1 MSHIIPKKINNL
13 RFPVLI
19 TNNSITAFL
28 SQYDDQVIDHVF
40 KLREILL
47 ENLPGIIEQID
58 IPAKMIAYCY
68 GEKYSDMICTVIP
81 SKKGLKLGFYK
92 GNELPDPNQLLQGNG
107 KISRYIQI
115 NSADQIKSAD
125 LKKILLSALIAYQ
138 QRSAVQK

>member
-1 MSHIIPKKINNL
+1 
-13 RFPVLI
+13 LI

>member
-1 MSHIIPKKINNL
+1 
-13 RFPVLI
+13 
-19 TNNSITAFL
+19 
-28 SQYDDQVIDHVF
+28 
-40 KLREILL
+40 
-47 ENLPGIIEQID
+47 
-58 IPAKMIAYCY
+58 MIAYCY

>member
-1 MSHIIPKKINNL
+1 M
-13 RFPVLI
+13 I

-92 GNELPDPNQLLQGNG
+92 GNELPDPNQLLQGSG

>member
-1 MSHIIPKKINNL
+1 
-13 RFPVLI
+13 LI

-92 GNELPDPNQLLQGNG
+92 GNELPDPNQLLQGSG